1 MELTIEQ
8 KLQQGVTAHKEGK
21 LQDAERLYQ
30 AILQSQP
37 LHPDAN
43 HNLGLIA
50 VSVNKVDTALPLFKT
65 ALEANPKIEQ
75 FWLSY
80 IDALIKEKQF
90 NNAKQVFEQAKK
102 QGVDGEKLNIIKVQL
117 ASINEAINADSENP
131 SQEQLSSLLEYYQN
145 GRFNDAEKLAVHIT
159 QEFPNHQFGWKVLG
173 AALKQQGR
181 INESLV
187 ASQKSVQ
194 LSFQDT
200 EAHNNLG
207 NTLKELGRFNEAI
220 TSYKRAI
227 KLKPNFAEAYNN
239 LGVTLQQLGR
249 FDEAKESYKKAIDLN
264 PNYIE
269 SHSNLGNTFKEL
281 GRFDEAITSYKRAI
295 ELKPNFA
302 EAYSNLGV
310 MFQEL
315 GRLDEAEESYLQ
327 AIALKTDYAEAHYNL
342 GVLLFTIRKYSLAAK
357 HFKLCKT
364 HQSKLYEIQCSY
376 LIDEETTFYE
386 KFDLLV
392 SQGETNAVLGSL
404 GFRSEFKYGI
414 KKFNPFCNDPL
425 NYVVKTDLSKKYN
438 FKKIFIETMRDIL
451 IDRSVSYKSQG
462 LLTNGVQTSGNIFK
476 HKKVQETEIE
486 NIIHTEINKYR
497 TQFKDSEEGF
507 IKNWPISYKIK
518 GWLVCMQSGGKLDPH
533 MHDTGWITG
542 GIYIN
547 VPPKSKIDSG
557 NLALC
562 LSDQVHIQGV
572 EKNYKSIIDVLTGS
586 LCLFPSSLHHYTIP
600 FEEKEERIVLAFD
613 IIPG

>member
-1 MELTIEQ
+1 MSGNKVNKKESPSQ
-8 KLQQGVTAHKEGK
+8 LQLNSLLA
-21 LQDAERLYQ
+21 LYQ
-30 AILQSQP
+30 KGQ
-37 LHPDAN
+37 
-43 HNLGLIA
+43 
-50 VSVNKVDTALPLFKT
+50 
-65 ALEANPKIEQ
+65 
-75 FWLSY
+75 Y
-80 IDALIKEKQF
+80 
-90 NNAKQVFEQAKK
+90 
-102 QGVDGEKLNIIKVQL
+102 
-117 ASINEAINADSENP
+117 
-131 SQEQLSSLLEYYQN
+131 
-145 GRFNDAEKLAVHIT
+145 NDAETLALSIT
-159 QEFPNHQFGWKVLG
+159 REFPNHQFGWKVLG

-220 TSYKRAI
+220 TSYKHAI

-357 HFKLCKT
+357 HFRLCKT

-404 GFRSEFKYGI
+404 GFRWPNSSGKNIAFTDVSEK
-414 KKFNPFCNDPL
+414 
-425 NYVVKTDLSKKYN
+425 
-438 FKKIFIETMRDIL
+438 
-451 IDRSVSYKSQG
+451 Q
-462 LLTNGVQTSGNIFK
+462 
-476 HKKVQETEIE
+476 
-486 NIIHTEINKYR
+486 
-497 TQFKDSEEGF
+497 
-507 IKNWPISYKIK
+507 
-518 GWLVCMQSGGKLDPH
+518 
-533 MHDTGWITG
+533 
-542 GIYIN
+542 
-547 VPPKSKIDSG
+547 KSKIDF
-557 NLALC
+557 
-562 LSDQVHIQGV
+562 I
-572 EKNYKSIIDVLTGS
+572 
-586 LCLFPSSLHHYTIP
+586 
-600 FEEKEERIVLAFD
+600 
-613 IIPG
+613 